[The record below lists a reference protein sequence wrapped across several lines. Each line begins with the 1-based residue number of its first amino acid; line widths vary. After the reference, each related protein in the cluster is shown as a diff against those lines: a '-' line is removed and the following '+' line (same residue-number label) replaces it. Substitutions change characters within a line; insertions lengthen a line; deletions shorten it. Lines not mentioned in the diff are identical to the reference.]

1 MEMHQLAYF
10 ESVSRHLHFTRAAE
24 ELNVAQPSVSQQIRK
39 LEAELG
45 TPLFHR
51 MKRNVAL
58 TEAGVLFLKHARSVL
73 QELDEARVEVQELT
87 GLRKGT
93 LAVGAPPSVGT
104 HLFPRAL
111 AAFSQRHPGISL
123 TFREAGSRTLVQL
136 LEDGELDLAVVIQP
150 IRHPALETRPL
161 LEEELLLAVPHAHP
175 LAPRRRDGQAR
186 DTNAGQARDTN
197 VGQARD
203 TNVGQARDTNAEQAR
218 DTNGGQARDTNAG
231 QARDTNAGQAATA
244 ARSRVRLAQLRDEPF
259 VLLREGAYDLRD
271 QTLLACRRAGFEPRV
286 ALDGGE
292 MDSVLRFV
300 AAGIGIAILPAMV
313 LANADG
319 HEGSVAVRQL
329 RPRLIRSLVLA
340 RRRDRYFSA
349 AAQEFTRMLNEAA
362 QPGAELP
369 MDALNQRMRSPRAS

>member
-39 LEAELG
+39 LEHELG

-51 MKRNVAL
+51 MKRHVTL
-58 TEAGVLFLKHARSVL
+58 TEAGTLFLRHTRAIL
-73 QELDEARVEVQELT
+73 QQLEEARVEVQELS

-111 AAFSQRHPGISL
+111 AAFSRKHPGIAL
-123 TFREAGSRTLVQL
+123 TFREGGSRTLLQL
-136 LEDGELDLAVVIQP
+136 LEDGDLDLAVVIQP
-150 IRHPALETRPL
+150 IRHPALETLPL
-161 LEEELLLAVPHAHP
+161 LEEELLLAVPRTHG
-175 LAPRRRDGQAR
+175 LATGKR
-186 DTNAGQARDTN
+186 
-197 VGQARD
+197 
-203 TNVGQARDTNAEQAR
+203 
-218 DTNGGQARDTNAG
+218 
-231 QARDTNAGQAATA
+231 
-244 ARSRVRLAQLRDEPF
+244 RVRLAELESESF

-271 QTLLACRRAGFEPRV
+271 QTLAACRRAGFEPRV

-300 AAGIGIAILPAMV
+300 AEGLGIAILPEMV
-313 LANADG
+313 MSDVDPRTG
-319 HEGSVAVRQL
+319 PVAVRLQA
-329 RPRLIRSLVLA
+329 PRLSRSLVMA

-349 AAQEFTRMLNEAA
+349 AAQEFMRVLRDAA
-362 QPGAELP
+362 QR
-369 MDALNQRMRSPRAS
+369 D

>member
-39 LEAELG
+39 LEHELG

-51 MKRNVAL
+51 MKRNVTL
-58 TEAGVLFLKHARSVL
+58 TEAGTLFLRHTRAVL
-73 QELDEARVEVQELT
+73 QQLEEARVEVQELS

-111 AAFSQRHPGISL
+111 AAFSRRHPGIAL
-123 TFREAGSRTLVQL
+123 TFREGGSRTLLQL

-150 IRHPALETRPL
+150 IRHPALETLPL
-161 LEEELLLAVPHAHP
+161 LEEELLLAVPRSHA
-175 LAPRRRDGQAR
+175 LARGRR
-186 DTNAGQARDTN
+186 
-197 VGQARD
+197 
-203 TNVGQARDTNAEQAR
+203 
-218 DTNGGQARDTNAG
+218 
-231 QARDTNAGQAATA
+231 
-244 ARSRVRLAQLRDEPF
+244 RVRLSELADEPF

-271 QTLLACRRAGFEPRV
+271 QTLSACRRAGFEPKV

-300 AAGIGIAILPAMV
+300 AEGIGVAILPAMV
-313 LANADG
+313 LSDVDPRSG
-319 HEGSVAVRQL
+319 PVAMRLQA
-329 RPRLIRSLVLA
+329 PRLSRSLVLA

-349 AAQEFTRMLNEAA
+349 AAQEFMRVLRGAA
-362 QPGAELP
+362 QR
-369 MDALNQRMRSPRAS
+369 D